1 MYKCKCS
8 KLWLSLFLD
17 GSNQQKCP
25 LIPNKRYGGW
35 ELSEKPHS
43 RHLCIIKTITLELQ
57 LAGRTSFCIRWGM
70 SGTLAAFRKTEGSW
84 LYPGET
90 VVESYL
96 PQLSYRLGRMKTG
109 LSNLVPRHLITTPRK
124 KKKNGTNMRR
134 KTSWSTNSVHSNLEP
149 LSGW

>member
-1 MYKCKCS
+1 MSQVNTSNCTERAADLYDKQTYKCKCS
-8 KLWLSLFLD
+8 ELWLSVFLD
-17 GSNQQKCP
+17 DFNQQKCP

-43 RHLCIIKTITLELQ
+43 RHLCIIKTITLGLQ

-70 SGTLAAFRKTEGSW
+70 SGTLAAFRRTEGSW

-96 PQLSYRLGRMKTG
+96 PQLSHHLGWMKTG
-109 LSNLVPRHLITTPRK
+109 LSNLVPRHLITAKEKRT
-124 KKKNGTNMRR
+124 G
-134 KTSWSTNSVHSNLEP
+134 
-149 LSGW
+149 